1 MAPPLRVRLDQA
13 AHDELER
20 RYHTT
25 RDATTRT
32 RYQMILLR
40 AEDHP
45 VVEVAQL
52 TRCSPDTVRRVLK
65 RYLAGGPD
73 AVPHRPHLVSRPTT
87 RPSGRPGWSGSPTW
101 IPTRSGWTVRCGA
114 VGCWPTTWRGSPGI
128 GRGSRAC
135 GSRCTGRGLCA
146 SGPAGCCRARR
157 RRSRGGQKTPEG
169 GGTAGSRGLTA
180 ASTRWRPGPRR
191 HVGRRAVPRGPA
203 PPAGAAGRADLY
215 LQDEVEVALHPTL
228 TRVWSRAGRAGQ
240 RRVQAPGKN

>member
-1 MAPPLRVRLDQA
+1 MPPPTLQVTLDPDVQA
-13 AHDELER
+13 ELER

-87 RPSGRPGWSGSPTW
+87 RPRGRPGWS
-101 IPTRSGWTVRCGA
+101 
-114 VGCWPTTWRGSPGI
+114 
-128 GRGSRAC
+128 
-135 GSRCTGRGLCA
+135 
-146 SGPAGCCRARR
+146 
-157 RRSRGGQKTPEG
+157 
-169 GGTAGSRGLTA
+169 
-180 ASTRWRPGPRR
+180 
-191 HVGRRAVPRGPA
+191 
-203 PPAGAAGRADLY
+203 
-215 LQDEVEVALHPTL
+215 
-228 TRVWSRAGRAGQ
+228 
-240 RRVQAPGKN
+240 KNA